1 MRDVFRA
8 PARPASGTPRI
19 SRTRHRRNASLSW
32 GLAIALAS
40 SIAACGGDDPQGPAA
55 SGDGAGSS
63 SGPAQSA
70 PEGSATIISR
80 DIPGF
85 EVGLATN
92 DRRPVYVLTGDS
104 IDSPTCVDACLKDFP
119 PVEPEGAAATAGP
132 DVDADKLETFTR
144 PDGTK
149 QAAFD
154 GQPLYSNSGKGLL
167 DGQGVKQGGGTFYI
181 FSPDGD
187 AITASPPAGY

>member
-1 MRDVFRA
+1 MFCA
-8 PARPASGTPRI
+8 PARPASGPQRT
-19 SRTRHRRNASLSW
+19 SRTRDRRYASLSW
-32 GLAIALAS
+32 VLALALAS
-40 SIAACGGDDPQGPAA
+40 TIAACGGDDTEG
-55 SGDGAGSS
+55 SSSTGGGGGSS
-63 SGPAQSA
+63 SGPAESA
-70 PEGSATIISR
+70 PAASATIISR

-85 EVGLATN
+85 EIGLATN
-92 DRRPVYVLTGDS
+92 DRRPVYVRTGDS
-104 IDSPTCVDACLKDFP
+104 IESPTCVDGCLKDFP
-119 PVEPEGAAATAGP
+119 PVEPEGEAATAGP

-149 QAAFD
+149 QVAFD

-167 DGQGVKQGGGTFYI
+167 DGQGVELDGGTFYI

>member
-1 MRDVFRA
+1 MFRA
-8 PARPASGTPRI
+8 PARPASGTLKT
-19 SRTRHRRNASLSW
+19 SRTRHRRHASCSW
-32 GLAIALAS
+32 VLAIALAA
-40 SIAACGGDDPQGPAA
+40 SIAACGGDDPK
-55 SGDGAGSS
+55 SGSAGSGGS
-63 SGPAQSA
+63 GSGPAKSA
-70 PEGSATIISR
+70 PASSATIISR

-92 DRRPVYVLTGDS
+92 DRRPVYVRTGDS
-104 IDSPTCVDACLKDFP
+104 VESPTCLDACLEKFP
-119 PVEPEGAAATAGP
+119 PVVPDGAAATAGP
-132 DVDADKLETFTR
+132 DVDPDKLETFTR

-149 QAAFD
+149 QVAFD

-167 DGQGVKQGGGTFYI
+167 DGQGVKLDGGTFYI

>member
-1 MRDVFRA
+1 M
-8 PARPASGTPRI
+8 
-19 SRTRHRRNASLSW
+19 L
-32 GLAIALAS
+32 ALAPFLL
-40 SIAACGGDDPQGPAA
+40 AACGSDD
-55 SGDGAGSS
+55 SGVPGSGGSSTSSSS
-63 SGPAQSA
+63 SGPAESA
-70 PEGSATIISR
+70 PAESATIISR

-92 DRRPVYVLTGDS
+92 DRRPVYVRTGDS
-104 IDSPTCVDACLKDFP
+104 IESPTCVDACLKDFP
-119 PVEPEGAAATAGP
+119 PVEPEGEAATAGP

-149 QAAFD
+149 QVAFD
-154 GQPLYSNSGKGLL
+154 GQPLYSNTGKGLL
-167 DGQGVKQGGGTFYI
+167 DGQGVELDGGTFYI